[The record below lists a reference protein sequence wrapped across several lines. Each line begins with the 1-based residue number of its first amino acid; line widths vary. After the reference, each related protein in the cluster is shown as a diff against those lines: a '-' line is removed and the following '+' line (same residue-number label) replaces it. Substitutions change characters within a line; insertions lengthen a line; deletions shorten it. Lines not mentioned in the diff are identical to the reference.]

1 LLFKTVPLYATF
13 LSSFITSI
21 QTSACKIIFW
31 SFHHRNAVLLH
42 VGTLRYLAKE
52 AVFLNYPKK
61 LGLGKRRY
69 AERPVITE
77 AGIWPGHSD

>member
-1 LLFKTVPLYATF
+1 MI
-13 LSSFITSI
+13 S
-21 QTSACKIIFW
+21 W

-52 AVFLNYPKK
+52 AIFPAAPKQ
-61 LGLGKRRY
+61 LGLGKIRY